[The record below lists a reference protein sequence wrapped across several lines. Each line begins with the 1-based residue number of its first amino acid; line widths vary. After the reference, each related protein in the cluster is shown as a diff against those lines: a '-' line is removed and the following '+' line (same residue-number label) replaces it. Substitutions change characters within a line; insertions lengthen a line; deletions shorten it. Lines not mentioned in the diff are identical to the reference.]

1 MKNSEQNT
9 CPDFKFVIKFEF
21 FYLKN
26 HSWTILFS
34 NYVLWRVLAYC
45 AISSEDG
52 LNCGGINWGW
62 SGIIRLF
69 LLSELQQ
76 PNNIHFGIGIKS
88 YQKALK
94 CTSKTQLSSHSFW
107 KRKHSWLLLTKM
119 EKAYENNNRASPQ
132 SRSLWSMAYACRQG
146 QSFHWA

>member
-1 MKNSEQNT
+1 MQYNS
-9 CPDFKFVIKFEF
+9 
-21 FYLKN
+21 
-26 HSWTILFS
+26 
-34 NYVLWRVLAYC
+34 WRVLAHC

-88 YQKALK
+88 YQKVLK
-94 CTSKTQLSSHSFW
+94 CTSKIQLSSHSFW
-107 KRKHSWLLLTKM
+107 KGNSWLLLTK
-119 EKAYENNNRASPQ
+119 SPQ
-132 SRSLWSMAYACRQG
+132 SGSLWSMVYMETRAVISLSINILFLKSTKLYHHQHHPQPKRALNSIYLR
-146 QSFHWA
+146 FYHA

>member
-1 MKNSEQNT
+1 MQYNS
-9 CPDFKFVIKFEF
+9 
-21 FYLKN
+21 
-26 HSWTILFS
+26 
-34 NYVLWRVLAYC
+34 WRVLAHC

-88 YQKALK
+88 YQKVLK
-94 CTSKTQLSSHSFW
+94 CTSKIQLSSHSFW
-107 KRKHSWLLLTKM
+107 KGNSWLLLTK
-119 EKAYENNNRASPQ
+119 SPQ
-132 SRSLWSMAYACRQG
+132 SGSLWSMVYMEIRAVITLSINILFLKSTICTTTTSITFSQNV
-146 QSFHWA
+146 H